1 MPMNKKKSSVIVLMV
16 LAVLCA
22 LPFFT
27 GKTSYYRDVV
37 IDSTLADE
45 IVSARE
51 MKTDLVSDLY
61 VGDQRLLYDVFSTF
75 YFYSLPEGADY
86 ARRPDFTVQ
95 SDYHGVH
102 VCMVDGEITD
112 ELIRN
117 NEAVPLLFYNDE
129 YYLYSKLKC
138 TTLPVMNIDCK
149 PGIDEEYTDMKFS
162 LFDNSRDSDRMV
174 TVSDGQ
180 IRKRGGITAEY
191 YPKIPYRIKLKTH
204 SPGHSTRSY
213 VTSLLG
219 MKENDSWI
227 LYPAYNDEDRVRN
240 VFSQNLWHDTVSDN
254 NAFGVQTGPEYRY
267 LEAFMNGKYMGLYAL
282 GYTIDE
288 KSMEI
293 AANDDSEGLYK
304 KVLDTRYDLLEM
316 RNRNEDAVRG
326 YRLITDEGDYTG
338 NISGKWRTLVDYFLF
353 LDENKKDSEKLLGA
367 IDIDNAI
374 DYTLFTNL
382 VQGDDS
388 IYKNF
393 YLAMRKD
400 KNGNVKTLYCPWD
413 LDATW
418 GNEYRRFALNRYGQ
432 YEHTPDYNFFMDYTY
447 LEQVFVNNDTDT
459 IDRYIERYREL
470 RSDLWSDERLIEALD
485 GYEREIYDSG
495 AYLRDAWRWYTSN
508 QKDEDEEKD
517 LTKFKE
523 YVLERLREFDDYFD
537 RLEKVKYEPTLVRR
551 SASFKYFDESDYVLE
566 IKDRDILEDP
576 EYTDFIESI
585 APIDVSRITEDVRYV
600 VYQRESDKVTYLPY
614 IGDLGNVY
622 GNGELIFGK
631 LYDPDADY
639 FLFFDDYAYTI
650 FLDGVSCYDSSSVI
664 NEKLVVSAIHDGEGQ
679 KMNTAMDYELE
690 ISDSVREFYDDIE

>member
-1 MPMNKKKSSVIVLMV
+1 MPMNKKISYVIVLMV

-27 GKTSYYRDVV
+27 SKTSYYSDVV
-37 IDSTLADE
+37 ITRTEADD
-45 IVSARE
+45 ITRDRE
-51 MKTDLVSDLY
+51 MKTDLVSSLH
-61 VGDQRLLYDVFSTF
+61 VGDQSLIYDYFSAF
-75 YFYSLPEGADY
+75 YFYSLPEESEY
-86 ARRPDFTVQ
+86 ARYPDFSVM
-95 SDYHGVH
+95 SDYDN
-102 VCMVDGEITD
+102 VCVRMVDGTITD

-117 NEAVPLLFYNDE
+117 NGDITLLFYNDD
-129 YYLYSKLKC
+129 YYLYSSLKC
-138 TTLPVMNIDCK
+138 TTLPVMDIDCERTV
-149 PGIDEEYTDMKFS
+149 DEEYAEMSFI
-162 LFDNSRDSDRMV
+162 LYDNSEDADRRI
-174 TVSDGQ
+174 TLSDGQ

-191 YPKIPYRIKLKTH
+191 YPKIPYRIKLKSH

-227 LYPAYNDEDRVRN
+227 LYPAYNDEDRARN

-254 NAFGVQTGPEYRY
+254 NAFGVHTGPEYRY
-267 LEAFMNGKYMGLYAL
+267 LEVFMNEKYMGLYAL

-293 AANDDSEGLYK
+293 ASNDDSEGLYK

-338 NISGKWRTLVDYFLF
+338 RISGKWRTLVDYFVF

-374 DYTLFTNL
+374 DFTLFTNL

-393 YLAMRKD
+393 YLAMRRD
-400 KNGNVKTLYCPWD
+400 SDGDVKTLYCPWD

-432 YEHTPDYNFFMDYTY
+432 YEHTADYNFFMEDTY
-447 LEQVFVNNDTDT
+447 LEQIFVNNDTDV
-459 IDRYIERYREL
+459 IDRYIERYRQL
-470 RSDLWSDERLIEALD
+470 RSDLWSDEKLIKALD
-485 GYEREIYDSG
+485 GYEEDIFYSG
-495 AYLRDAWRWYTSN
+495 AYLRDAWRWPVSN
-508 QKDEDEEKD
+508 QKRDEEKKD
-517 LTKFKE
+517 LTRFKE
-523 YVLERLREFDDYFD
+523 YVLERTGELDAYFD
-537 RLEKVKYEPTLVRR
+537 RLEKVKHEPTLVRR

-566 IKDRDILEDP
+566 IKDRDILENP
-576 EYTDFIESI
+576 EYKDFMESI
-585 APIDVSRITEDVRYV
+585 APIDVSMITEDVRYV
-600 VYQRESDKVTYLPY
+600 VYQRDIDKVTYIPD
-614 IGDLGNVY
+614 IGGLGNEY
-622 GNGELIFGK
+622 GNGELVLGK
-631 LYDPDADY
+631 YDNPDADY

-650 FLDGVSCYDSSSVI
+650 FLNGVSCYDSSSII
-664 NEKLVVSAIHDGEGQ
+664 NEKLVVSAIHDGHGQ

-690 ISDSVREFYDDIE
+690 ISDTVEEFYDDLE